1 LARFVGF
8 LPDLLVQ
15 IDRLMPFCGPCQA
28 GPEPVAMARFRDL

>member
-15 IDRLMPFCGPCQA
+15 IDRQR
-28 GPEPVAMARFRDL
+28 RFADLAKPGRSR